1 MKPVEGTILTVIR
14 ETYENTVDLDDN
26 MSDLDF

>member
-14 ETYENTVDLDDN
+14 EISEAADQIDSTIDIKE
-26 MSDLDF
+26 F